1 MDSIVPPQYQPQ
13 PNPYQPLP
21 SNRTDPAELPE
32 SAEPVELVEEFDDI
46 VPTAAQ
52 VNIESEDV
60 VETVSVEPVSA
71 EPIIQQSVSSEP
83 FTVPP
88 VEEVSEGV
96 PFEAEPTEKVS
107 YADSTI
113 QELDVSKIVAN
124 PFQPRTQFKPE
135 ALQELA
141 DSIKEHGVIQP
152 LVVTET
158 ANGYEL
164 VVGERR
170 FRASQLAGLTKVPA
184 IVKKTLHDQ
193 TKLEVALIENIQ
205 RQELNAIEEAR
216 GYDRLIKAFNLTQD
230 QVAKKVGKSRSAV
243 ANTLRLL
250 NLPAEIQ
257 RGVIEGNITEGHA
270 RAILGLADIEKMILM
285 YQTIID
291 QGWNVRQVEAKVR
304 EITVKRRIDA
314 ATPDPKLMAIETEL
328 RGKLGTQVKI
338 QRQGRGGKIT
348 IDFFSDEDLEEI
360 IHRIAEQKANAED
373 DYFVV

>member
-1 MDSIVPPQYQPQ
+1 MDSIVPHQQPPEPQ
-13 PNPYQPLP
+13 P
-21 SNRTDPAELPE
+21 DFI
-32 SAEPVELVEEFDDI
+32 EEFDDL
-46 VPTAAQ
+46 
-52 VNIESEDV
+52 
-60 VETVSVEPVSA
+60 
-71 EPIIQQSVSSEP
+71 VSSSDFVATQQDAP
-83 FTVPP
+83 VVDTSVPM
-88 VEEVSEGV
+88 
-96 PFEAEPTEKVS
+96 EASTEAPTEKVS
-107 YADSTI
+107 YADSSI
-113 QELDVSKIVAN
+113 QELDIASIVAN
-124 PFQPRTQFKPE
+124 PYQPRTQFKPE

-158 ANGYEL
+158 PNGFEL

-216 GYDRLIKAFNLTQD
+216 GYDRLIKSFNLTQD

-257 RGVIEGNITEGHA
+257 RGVIEGKITEGHG
-270 RAILGLADIEKMILM
+270 RAILGLGDSMEKMILM
-285 YQTIID
+285 YQTIQD

-328 RGKLGTQVKI
+328 RGKLGAQVKI

-348 IDFFSDEDLEEI
+348 IDFFSDEDLDEILQRIREEQSGNI
-360 IHRIAEQKANAED
+360 DQDN
-373 DYFVV
+373 YLVV